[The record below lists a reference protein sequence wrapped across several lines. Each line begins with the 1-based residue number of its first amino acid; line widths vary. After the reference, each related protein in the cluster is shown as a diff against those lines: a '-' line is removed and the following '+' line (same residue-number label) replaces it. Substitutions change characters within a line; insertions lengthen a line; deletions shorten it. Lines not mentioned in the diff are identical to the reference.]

1 MFCKNCGKEIE
12 SGELCEFCQSNLQL
26 QQQEV
31 QVKEVSAE
39 TVVSENNEP
48 QPPKSKLPLIIGI
61 ISLVFAAILFIIFN
75 VFVLQYN
82 IKYGFNI
89 IKNRQMY
96 FDYVDKIKG
105 NSKTIFCLS
114 FIPLL
119 TGVVSLILSIL
130 EKKKG
135 YPIKRYIIIS
145 LIAIYL
151 AFFIISSYIL
161 NILLSSLY
169 IVIIFLY

>member
-1 MFCKNCGKEIE
+1 MFCTNCGKEIE
-12 SGELCEFCQSNLQL
+12 TGELCETCQANLQS
-26 QQQEV
+26 QEQEV
-31 QVKEVSAE
+31 QVVDTSTE
-39 TVVSENNEP
+39 TVVLENNEP
-48 QPPKSKLPLIIGI
+48 QKPKSKLPLIIGI
-61 ISLVFAAILFIIFN
+61 ISLAFVAILFLIIN
-75 VFVLQYN
+75 VIVLQYN
-82 IKYGFNI
+82 VKYGFNI

-119 TGVVSLILSIL
+119 TGVVSLIISIL

-151 AFFIISSYIL
+151 AFFIISSFLL